1 MSLADARALYATS
14 LTLRP
19 ECEIEDV
26 LALFAMLRCE
36 RVGITGEAGELLG
49 MITRTSLIEFVKDN
63 QLGGSELA

>member
-1 MSLADARALYATS
+1 MYATS

-26 LALFAMLRCE
+26 LVLFSMLRCE

-49 MITRTSLIEFVKDN
+49 MITRTSLIEFVKEN